1 MRRTVGF
8 CIAILL
14 FASAAPVWAADLK
27 VKTSDITFKSGDEE
41 IKGFLAEP
49 EGKGPFPAIVVIQ
62 EWWGLTDWIKDNAKR
77 LAAQGYVTLAPD
89 LYRGKVAD
97 KPEVA
102 SQLSRGLP
110 RDRAVRDLRAA
121 VDTLA
126 AKGNVNKERLGSIGW
141 CMGGGYSLQLA
152 LNDKR
157 VKACAMCYGRPVTEA
172 DMLKPLNATIL
183 GIFGEED
190 RGIPPAMVEKFEA
203 ALKSAGKK
211 TEAIK
216 EFKAGHGFMRP
227 GEGAMKNPAY
237 REGPAKEAWQD
248 IDRFFAKTLKGK

>member
-227 GEGAMKNPAY
+227 GENPAY
-237 REGPAKEAWQD
+237 REGEAKKAWQD
-248 IDRFFAKTLKGK
+248 IDKFFAKTLQGK